1 MVAGI
6 VQEPLINKGAEK
18 QPTVRR
24 SWRIRVGTTQLES
37 VPEPKYW
44 HLKTVLA
51 EALDTDFT
59 VGEIL
64 PNERDLA
71 ARFGVARATL
81 RQALEQLELEGRL
94 QRRRGVGTTVAPPRM
109 GVDVTTSRQDW
120 PGTGDDAWQAAECT
134 VAVPSAAVARLLDT
148 ETDEAVH
155 TVRRLRMSHGQ
166 PVAAELLYV
175 PSVSVPDL
183 PAIEAPSGP
192 ALARSVLR
200 ELQRLGLEG
209 QDRAVEL
216 GSAGAVDAKELDRLP
231 GAPVLVVTTRYFSEG
246 RTAAVSVA
254 TYRADT
260 CRLTFGGDVEISHP
274 GQERHAS

>member
-1 MVAGI
+1 M
-6 VQEPLINKGAEK
+6 
-18 QPTVRR
+18 
-24 SWRIRVGTTQLES
+24 GTTQLET

-44 HLKTVLA
+44 HLRTVLS
-51 EALDTDFT
+51 EALDSEFT

-109 GVDVTTSRQDW
+109 GVAVGTAQHAW
-120 PGTGDDAWQAAECT
+120 PGAAGDTWQPVDSTLTVPAVVVAA
-134 VAVPSAAVARLLDT
+134 AL
-148 ETDEAVH
+148 ETDRDEPVH
-155 TVRRLRMSHGQ
+155 TVRRSRVSHGQ

-175 PSVSVPDL
+175 PAASVPDL
-183 PAIEAPSGP
+183 SAIDAPSGP
-192 ALARSVLR
+192 ARARAVLR
-200 ELQRLGLEG
+200 ELQRLDLEG

-216 GSAGAVDAKELDRLP
+216 GSARADDAKELDRLP
-231 GAPVLVVTTRYFSEG
+231 GAPVLIVTTRFFAGS
-246 RTAAVSVA
+246 RTAALSVA

-260 CRLTFGGDVEISHP
+260 CRLTFGDTGGVEILHGP
-274 GQERHAS
+274 ERRAS

>member
-1 MVAGI
+1 M
-6 VQEPLINKGAEK
+6 E
-18 QPTVRR
+18 T
-24 SWRIRVGTTQLES
+24 

-44 HLKTVLA
+44 HLKTVLS
-51 EALDTDFT
+51 EALDSDFA

-109 GVDVTTSRQDW
+109 GVSVSTARHDW
-120 PGTGDDAWQAAECT
+120 PGTAGDAWQAVDCT
-134 VAVPSAAVARLLDT
+134 VAAPPLAAARLFDA
-148 ETDEAVH
+148 ESAEEMH
-155 TVRRLRMSHGQ
+155 TVRRIRTTHGQ

-175 PSVSVPDL
+175 PASSVPDL
-183 PAIEAPSGP
+183 SAIDAPSGP
-192 ALARSVLR
+192 ARARSVLR
-200 ELQRLGLEG
+200 ELQRLDLEG

-216 GSAGAVDAKELDRLP
+216 GSARADDAKELDRLP
-231 GAPVLVVTTRYFSEG
+231 GAPVLVVTTRYFALG

-260 CRLTFGGDVEISHP
+260 CRLTFGDSGDLQISHE
-274 GQERHAS
+274 GQGQRQAS

>member
-1 MVAGI
+1 M
-6 VQEPLINKGAEK
+6 
-18 QPTVRR
+18 
-24 SWRIRVGTTQLES
+24 GTTQLETA
-37 VPEPKYW
+37 PEPKYW
-44 HLKTVLA
+44 HLKTVLS
-51 EALDTDFT
+51 EALDSEFS

-109 GVDVTTSRQDW
+109 GVAVGTEEHAW
-120 PGTGDDAWQAAECT
+120 PGASGDAWQPADCT
-134 VAVPSAAVARLLDT
+134 MATPPPAVAHILESVRG
-148 ETDEAVH
+148 EQVH
-155 TVRRLRMSHGQ
+155 TVRRSRVSRGQ

-175 PSVSVPDL
+175 PASSVPAL
-183 PAIEAPSGP
+183 SAIDTPS
-192 ALARSVLR
+192 ATARARAVLR
-200 ELQRLGLEG
+200 ELQHLELEG

-216 GSAGAVDAKELDRLP
+216 GSASAEDAKELDRLP
-231 GAPVLVVTTRYFSEG
+231 GAPVLVVTTRFFAEG

-260 CRLTFGGDVEISHP
+260 CRLTFGASGGVEIHHGP
-274 GQERHAS
+274 ERRAS